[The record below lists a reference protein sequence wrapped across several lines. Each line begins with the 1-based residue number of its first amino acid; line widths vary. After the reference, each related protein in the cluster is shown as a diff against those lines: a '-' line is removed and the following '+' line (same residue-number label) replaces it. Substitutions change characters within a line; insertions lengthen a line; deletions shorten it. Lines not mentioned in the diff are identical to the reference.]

1 MPSAAAIVARSWPD
15 HVIGVDNKLPW
26 HLRTDLQN
34 FKKLTSG
41 HAIIMG
47 RKTYAS
53 IGRPLPNRHNIV
65 LSRTDV
71 QEVPGM
77 QWARDIETA
86 LLLADVH
93 SIINRQTEFFVIGGE
108 QIYTLFL
115 KYINRV
121 YLTEVFARVNGDAK
135 FDHEFDRKVW
145 RYKREDEFPA
155 TDVDDHP
162 FRITEMVKLKPFHR
176 FESKMRFLGFTGTF
190 DELFSEYERLVARQD
205 TVAPDADPGM
215 L

>member
-65 LSRTDV
+65 LSRTPVD
-71 QEVPGM
+71 EASGL

-93 SIINRQTEFFVIGGE
+93 SIINRKTEFFVIGGE
-108 QIYTLFL
+108 QIYELFL

-135 FDHEFDRKVW
+135 FDYEFDRKVW
-145 RYKREDEFPA
+145 RYKREDEYPA
-155 TDVDDHP
+155 TDVDDHA
-162 FRITEMVKLKPFHR
+162 FRISELVKLKPFHR
-176 FESKMRFLGFTGTF
+176 FESKMRFLGFTGSF
-190 DELFSEYERLVARQD
+190 DDLFAEYERLVAKEDHAAQD
-205 TVAPDADPGM
+205 EDPS
-215 L
+215 LL